1 MEYHNRNP
9 EAYKK
14 SLHKWYENLKKDQVK
29 YRAYI
34 QRISENR
41 RNKRKIELDKKENEP
56 AQTIKTNESEQR
68 KTDAAEK
75 EKNPSTDSIVPPAV
89 PAVFSVDKNGQLSLF

>member
-1 MEYHNRNP
+1 MKIDFLARYEKWFDEVTKTQKKIKEIKSRRNAKKWKRYYNENKEELNKKKMEYHKRNT

-14 SLHKWYENLKKDQVK
+14 SLHKWYENLKKDPVK

-41 RNKRKIELDKKENEP
+41 RNKRKMEQE
-56 AQTIKTNESEQR
+56 KT
-68 KTDAAEK
+68 K
-75 EKNPSTDSIVPPAV
+75 
-89 PAVFSVDKNGQLSLF
+89 